1 MKTVNVTP
9 TDLAGGGSTRA
20 LSPEAQDIVDRLKD
34 YYRGIGKPSA
44 AQNYCRHLRAFFAWS
59 EAQGYSVHSL
69 PAAAVED
76 FLSSL
81 TAAGQKETTVYVMR
95 TQLRTALREA
105 HAALGLDFAH
115 LEYETGK
122 PKAVRDNQKAKE
134 RAKKLAA
141 REENEAA
148 RSEAIAAASAAYAS
162 VYAPQPPEPY
172 APADPLPYEE
182 AYPMSDPRDPPA
194 LGAAPATAPQ
204 PPPAS
209 NTPTVVVMNAP
220 AQPAAGRA
228 TISQR
233 TATAPAAATPAR
245 GVLISNHIFTGPYIR
260 ISRIADGSDPLSLP
274 GSESII
280 QTVSAAHIL
289 AHGDISSYL
298 QQWTLPSVALKSG
311 VTTLNLVFHELNEKK
326 QPTGRRDEL
335 SFNVPPGGFGA
346 AGAVG
351 AVGAPV
357 AAVPMVAAAPAP
369 SFDRATEY
377 LLKKLDSDA
386 ESAKRKVDELQEQL
400 RKSDDA
406 RTTFMLS
413 QQMQAAQDMKRE
425 LEDRKE
431 REMMRAL
438 APPPAPAP
446 AFPPMPPAG
455 LAGLGFLEPQPPKP
469 DTTAEMVKALAE
481 QQAKTF
487 EVMAAAMRPQP
498 VQPQKDVAEWL
509 VPFIAQMNQQAQAQ
523 AQAQQTLMMTLMQQ
537 QQQQSQQF
545 MQMMMGKESS
555 TEKLLMMQLQ
565 EVKAAAAAP
574 KGDEVEDF
582 AEKLQKMQAVTQMLG
597 GGSSSNFLADLLQNA
612 DSIGAGAAQIIAAAK
627 GAKTEA
633 PTPKVVRAEQQ
644 QLAAPP
650 SAGALPA
657 APAAP
662 IEPPKP
668 TQGMLDAH
676 AAFLAALETR
686 NEQDIA
692 DGFVKLMV
700 ELSTA
705 QEPYVTMARRIL
717 AIFAEAEEE
726 ADLYEAAKALWTA
739 VGKPVFRPSAK
750 LAAKVFAKWYSP
762 LHKAFFD
769 VEKTLPSL
777 ADAEESAAPAGA
789 VVQGD
794 AGADEQGDD
803 GEEGDEDEDDDEEE
817 VA

>member
-1 MKTVNVTP
+1 
-9 TDLAGGGSTRA
+9 
-20 LSPEAQDIVDRLKD
+20 
-34 YYRGIGKPSA
+34 
-44 AQNYCRHLRAFFAWS
+44 
-59 EAQGYSVHSL
+59 
-69 PAAAVED
+69 
-76 FLSSL
+76 
-81 TAAGQKETTVYVMR
+81 
-95 TQLRTALREA
+95 LRTALREA

-134 RAKKLAA
+134 RAKKVAA

-182 AYPMSDPRDPPA
+182 AYPMSDPRDPPPQ
-194 LGAAPATAPQ
+194 GAAPASPPQ
-204 PPPAS
+204 TPSAS
-209 NTPTVVVMNAP
+209 NAPTVVVMNAP

-245 GVLISNHIFTGPYIR
+245 GVLINNLVFTGPYVR
-260 ISRIADGSDPLSLP
+260 ISRIADGSDPLSPP
-274 GSESII
+274 GTENIV
-280 QTVSAAHIL
+280 QTVSAAHVL
-289 AHGDISSYL
+289 SHGDIASYL
-298 QQWTLPSVALKSG
+298 QQWTLPSIALKPG
-311 VTTLNLVFHELNEKK
+311 VTTISLVFTELNEKK

-335 SFNVPPGGFGA
+335 SFNVPPGGFNGSVVSVAPVGA
-346 AGAVG
+346 A
-351 AVGAPV
+351 
-357 AAVPMVAAAPAP
+357 AAAPAP
-369 SFDRATEY
+369 TSPAFDKATEY
-377 LLKKLDSDA
+377 LLKKLDADA
-386 ESAKRKVDELQEQL
+386 DAARRKADDLQEQL
-400 RKSDDA
+400 RKTTDA
-406 RTTFMLS
+406 QTTFMLN
-413 QQMQAAQDMKRE
+413 QQMQAAQDLKRE
-425 LEDRKE
+425 LEERKE
-431 REMMRAL
+431 REMLRAL
-438 APPPAPAP
+438 APAPQPVALPPVPS
-446 AFPPMPPAG
+446 AG
-455 LAGLGFLEPQPPKP
+455 LAGLGFLDAPPSRP
-469 DTTAEMVKALAE
+469 DTSAEMAKAFADGQARSSEAQSRMMEALLIKLATPPPPPPPVKDSTEFML
-481 QQAKTF
+481 TF
-487 EVMAAAMRPQP
+487 FAN
-498 VQPQKDVAEWL
+498 
-509 VPFIAQMNQQAQAQ
+509 MNQQAQAQ
-523 AQAQQTLMMTLMQQ
+523 AQAQQQMMMQMMQ
-537 QQQQSQQF
+537 SQQQQSQQF
-545 MQMMMGKESS
+545 MQVLMAPREN
-555 TEKLLMMQLQ
+555 TVEKMLMLQLE
-565 EVKAAAAAP
+565 EVKRVAAAP
-574 KGDEVEDF
+574 KADEVEDF
-582 AEKLQKMQAVTQMLG
+582 ADKLQKMQAVTQMLG

-612 DSIGAGAAQIIAAAK
+612 DSIGAGAAQIIAAASGLK
-627 GAKTEA
+627 GEA
-633 PTPKVVRAEQQ
+633 PTPKAVRAEQQ

-739 VGKPVFRPSAK
+739 VGKAPFRPSAK

-803 GEEGDEDEDDDEEE
+803 GEEGDEGEGDDEEE